1 MAEDLEF
8 YTVDPDDEDVERR
21 DIKKLLTEC
30 GLLYEIGIE
39 AFVVCRDGEK
49 LVACAG
55 LQQNVIKDV
64 AILPDYRGGALSLTL
79 VSEVTYL
86 AHSRGYS
93 TLYVY
98 TEPKNAEFFRGCGFY
113 DLVEMPDTVVL
124 MENTPIGIKS
134 YCKQLQKHRVEG
146 AKIGCVVANANPFT
160 YGHRYLIEQAAKE
173 CDWLHLFMVKE
184 DVSLFT
190 YQDRYYLA
198 EENIQGIPNL
208 TLHAGSQ
215 YMVSR
220 ATFSCYFL
228 KDQGIVGK
236 CHTAVDLLM
245 FRNHIAPALGITHR
259 FVGTEPFC
267 ATTNKYNNDMMV
279 WLQDPVRGAGP
290 ALDVVEIPRT
300 EYGGTAISAS
310 EVRRHLRSGDLD
322 RIRNLVPPATY
333 ELLKT
338 KYVPLVQAGA

>member
-1 MAEDLEF
+1 MEDLDF
-8 YTVDPDDEDVERR
+8 YTVEPDHEDAERR
-21 DIKKLLTEC
+21 EIKKLLGAC
-30 GLLYEIGIE
+30 DLLYEQGIE
-39 AFVVCRDGEK
+39 TFVVCRDRDR

-55 LQQNVIKDV
+55 LQQNVIKGV
-64 AILPDYRGGALSLTL
+64 AILPEYRGTALSLTL
-79 VSEVTYL
+79 VSEITYL
-86 AHSRGYS
+86 AHSHGYA
-93 TLYVY
+93 TLFVY

-146 AKIGCVVANANPFT
+146 EKIGCVVANANPFT
-160 YGHRYLIEQAAKE
+160 YGHRYLVEQAAKA
-173 CDWLHLFMVKE
+173 CDWLHLFMVRE
-184 DVSLFT
+184 DVSLFS

-198 EENIQGIPNL
+198 EENILGIPNL
-208 TLHAGSQ
+208 TLHPGSQ

-267 ATTNKYNNDMMV
+267 PTTNKYNSDMMV
-279 WLQDPVRGAGP
+279 WLQDEVRGSGP
-290 ALDVVEIPRT
+290 AIKVVEIPRT
-300 EYGGTAISAS
+300 EFNGTAISAS
-310 EVRRHLRSGDLD
+310 EVRRHLYEGDLD
-322 RIRNLVPPATY
+322 SIRNLVPPATF

-338 KYVPLVQAGA
+338 KYVALVAQQG

>member
-1 MAEDLEF
+1 MAGAPASPLQSGPWAPWKTSPSTPVEPETEDA
-8 YTVDPDDEDVERR
+8 ERR
-21 DIKKLLTEC
+21 EIKKLLVSC
-30 GLLYEIGIE
+30 GLLYEQGIE
-39 AFVVCRDGEK
+39 AFVVCRDRDR

-64 AILPDYRGGALSLTL
+64 AILPEYRGGALSLKL
-79 VSEVTYL
+79 VSEITYH
-86 AHSRGYS
+86 AMSQGHA
-93 TLYVY
+93 TLFVY

-124 MENTPIGIKS
+124 MENTPIGIRS
-134 YCKQLQKHRVEG
+134 YCRQLQKHRVAG

-184 DVSLFT
+184 DVSLFS

-198 EENIQGIPNL
+198 QENIAGIPNL

-267 ATTNKYNNDMMV
+267 PTTEKYNNDMIG
-279 WLQDPVRGAGP
+279 LAAGAG
-290 ALDVVEIPRT
+290 ARRWPRDH
-300 EYGGTAISAS
+300 SA
-310 EVRRHLRSGDLD
+310 RD
-322 RIRNLVPPATY
+322 RTDRA
-333 ELLKT
+333 
-338 KYVPLVQAGA
+338 